1 MRQKFGDK
9 IKIKDDPMNK
19 LLSTIE
25 GKRYKTM
32 ARYNKCTNDQA
43 LTNITPK
50 QQKLID
56 ELTIQW
62 E

>member
-1 MRQKFGDK
+1 
-9 IKIKDDPMNK
+9 MNK
-19 LLSTIE
+19 LLYYDTTIE

-32 ARYNKCTNDQA
+32 ARYNKCTNDQPF
-43 LTNITPK
+43 TNITPK